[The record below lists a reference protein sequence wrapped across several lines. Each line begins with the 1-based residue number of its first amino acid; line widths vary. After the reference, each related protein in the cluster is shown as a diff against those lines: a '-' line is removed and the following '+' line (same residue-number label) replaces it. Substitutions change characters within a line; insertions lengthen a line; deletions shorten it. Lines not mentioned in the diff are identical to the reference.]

1 MIHKLLLR
9 GIIVI
14 ISHWKKEPKSKPQFD
29 MQEKCAA
36 LTFIHS
42 EINN

>member
-1 MIHKLLLR
+1 MHNSNYFTLK
-9 GIIVI
+9 
-14 ISHWKKEPKSKPQFD
+14 KKEPKSKPQFD